1 MYEIV
6 LKMYEMMLL
15 ASVDKETES
24 AKRHDGDSCGATTDG
39 SSTVI
44 WPSVMMMVLA
54 VPRSMAISFVKL
66 KMLIIF
72 ILFFK
77 ISGCPFWF

>member
-39 SSTVI
+39 L
-44 WPSVMMMVLA
+44 PVL
-54 VPRSMAISFVKL
+54 VLRCLYNPCSHGLTHDIK
-66 KMLIIF
+66 K
-72 ILFFK
+72 K
-77 ISGCPFWF
+77 